1 MKSQEV
7 IAMSNKIYGIE
18 VLNKS
23 IIEKEIYYTK
33 LLNKLHDVTIRLGY
47 TPDPQFYG
55 ALLFTKAKEEKD
67 IQEVTNLSEFEE
79 NRVKQYSE
87 YLCDIINKD
96 MDKVDPTDILS
107 LIVFQREN
115 PGSAEWFDS
124 IIYKSK
130 CKDCEVEDVPKPTAK
145 VYKNRLGQ
153 FTKED

>member
-1 MKSQEV
+1 M
-7 IAMSNKIYGIE
+7 NKVLGIE
-18 VLNKS
+18 ILNKS
-23 IIEKEIYYTK
+23 ISEKEIYYTK

-96 MDKVDPTDILS
+96 MDRVDPTDLLS

-115 PGSAEWFDS
+115 PGTDEYFDN

-130 CKDCEVEDVPKPTAK
+130 CKECKEDVPKAKSK
-145 VYKNRLGQ
+145 VYKNKLGQ
-153 FTKED
+153 LMREE

>member
-1 MKSQEV
+1 M
-7 IAMSNKIYGIE
+7 NKVLGIE
-18 VLNKS
+18 ILNKS
-23 IIEKEIYYTK
+23 ISEKEIYYTK

-107 LIVFQREN
+107 LIVFQRQN
-115 PGSAEWFDS
+115 PGTDEYFDN

-130 CKDCEVEDVPKPTAK
+130 CEECETNEEKSKIVKDK
-145 VYKNRLGQ
+145 LGRYLR
-153 FTKED
+153 EE